1 LRDPVQR
8 ITDYVL
14 KCVGYREVM
23 STAERICEEPPGEAV
38 REVLEFVEI
47 LKARH
52 GERGEEGRTPS
63 GAEAANA
70 VDELR
75 ALTGSQPLT
84 LTSGDAVRGMRDEAR
99 YY

>member
-1 LRDPVQR
+1 
-8 ITDYVL
+8 
-14 KCVGYREVM
+14 M
-23 STAERICEEPPGEAV
+23 STAERICEEPPGEAP

-52 GERGEEGRTPS
+52 GERGEEGRTLS
-63 GAEAANA
+63 GAELATA

-84 LTSGDAVRGMRDEAR
+84 RGDAVRGMRDEAR
-99 YY
+99 YYSRLADFRSGMSRLQPRLAGLP